1 MPRADYKLA
10 AFQNG
15 DQKLLRFLH
24 FSGLFFFFFGGGT
37 VNVPGKL
44 KPFLEKSLLLYK
56 PKRQHDEKG
65 CEVRIAMQTI

>member
-1 MPRADYKLA
+1 MEIKSFSDFYI
-10 AFQNG
+10 FQ
-15 DQKLLRFLH
+15 DF
-24 FSGLFFFFFGGGT
+24 FFFFFGGGT